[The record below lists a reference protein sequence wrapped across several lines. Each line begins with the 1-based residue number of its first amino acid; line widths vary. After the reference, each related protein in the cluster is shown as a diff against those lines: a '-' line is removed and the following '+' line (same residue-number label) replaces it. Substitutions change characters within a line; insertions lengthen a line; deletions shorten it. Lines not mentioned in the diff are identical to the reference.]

1 MKSGTGGHGLY
12 LHPLHVVFR
21 LLLNEVDAFQH
32 VGDVVDSS
40 LLHFQHLR
48 CLGNVF
54 ALGDTDEDS
63 ELLQGHA
70 AYIAQS
76 DRYDQPFDLLI
87 PIWIS
92 ERSAAFRL

>member
-48 CLGNVF
+48 CLVQIQDPIRGLAQQLN
-54 ALGDTDEDS
+54 
-63 ELLQGHA
+63 ELLGEQTK
-70 AYIAQS
+70 
-76 DRYDQPFDLLI
+76 
-87 PIWIS
+87 
-92 ERSAAFRL
+92 